1 MSHSFP
7 PRRSS
12 HRAAAEHDGQ
22 CPFAGSTE
30 QLLGELGAAR
40 RDAQAETAA
49 SIAAQLREI
58 TYCAISVDDE
68 FEIEQRKA
76 AAACERSGK
85 AGVRQEIGRASCR
98 ERGCQQ
104 V

>member
-1 MSHSFP
+1 MRISDW
-7 PRRSS
+7 SS
-12 HRAAAEHDGQ
+12 DVCSSDLFLVVVAAAEHDGQ

-85 AGVRQEIGRASCR
+85 EIGRAH
-98 ERGCQQ
+98 